1 MHRSKNAPAFFERC
15 MLRPQTGAAN
25 AAPVCGFSPFTFHF
39 SLLTPLANTNCF
51 AIIMC
56 VAQTPNAERQTPNAK
71 RALVRACSLCGLLC
85 WILCSCAPRD
95 QDHHVVVSVADQAMG
110 LYYRDQFIARYP
122 VSTSQFGVGDNPG
135 TCATPLGH
143 LKIAEKIGGGAPL
156 GMVFKDRR
164 PTGEI
169 LVPNA
174 PGRDPIVTRILW
186 LKGLEPQNRNAFGRY
201 IYIHGTPV
209 ENQIGKPAS
218 YGCIRMRSQDI
229 AQLFR
234 TVGVGT
240 RVDIVENHLPLEAQ
254 AIARAASAGSV
265 VSSVRR

>member
-1 MHRSKNAPAFFERC
+1 M
-15 MLRPQTGAAN
+15 
-25 AAPVCGFSPFTFHF
+25 
-39 SLLTPLANTNCF
+39 
-51 AIIMC
+51 
-56 VAQTPNAERQTPNAK
+56 
-71 RALVRACSLCGLLC
+71 
-85 WILCSCAPRD
+85 D
-95 QDHHVVVSVADQAMG
+95 
-110 LYYRDQFIARYP
+110 LYYREPFVARYP
-122 VSTSQFGVGDNPG
+122 VSTSQFGVGDRPG

-143 LKIAEKIGGGAPL
+143 LKIAVKVGDGAPL

-186 LKGLEPQNRNAFGRY
+186 LKGLEPQNQNAYGRY

-209 ENQIGKPAS
+209 ENQLGKPAS

-229 AQLFR
+229 AQLFT
-234 TVGVGT
+234 TVGIGT
-240 RVDIVENHLPLEAQ
+240 RVDIVENHLPIETQ
-254 AIARAASAGSV
+254 AIAQAAAPGSA

>member
-1 MHRSKNAPAFFERC
+1 MRSLSS
-15 MLRPQTGAAN
+15 LRLKFVALA
-25 AAPVCGFSPFTFHF
+25 VCW
-39 SLLTPLANTNCF
+39 L
-51 AIIMC
+51 
-56 VAQTPNAERQTPNAK
+56 
-71 RALVRACSLCGLLC
+71 
-85 WILCSCAPRD
+85 LCSCAPQD
-95 QDHHVVVSVADQAMG
+95 QDHHIIVSVADQAMNV
-110 LYYRDQFIARYP
+110 YFRDQLIERYP

-143 LKIAEKIGGGAPL
+143 LAVAQKIGGGAPL

-169 LVPNA
+169 LAPDA

-229 AQLFR
+229 VQLFT
-234 TVGVGT
+234 TVGIGT
-240 RVDIVENHLPLEAQ
+240 RVDIVQDHLPVASQTIAQ
-254 AIARAASAGSV
+254 AAATGPPIST
-265 VSSVRR
+265 VRR

>member
-1 MHRSKNAPAFFERC
+1 MA
-15 MLRPQTGAAN
+15 
-25 AAPVCGFSPFTFHF
+25 
-39 SLLTPLANTNCF
+39 
-51 AIIMC
+51 
-56 VAQTPNAERQTPNAK
+56 
-71 RALVRACSLCGLLC
+71 
-85 WILCSCAPRD
+85 
-95 QDHHVVVSVADQAMG
+95 

-143 LKIAEKIGGGAPL
+143 LKIAQKIGDGAPL

-164 PTGEI
+164 ATGEI

-186 LKGLEPQNRNAFGRY
+186 LKGLEPQNQNAYGRY

-209 ENQIGKPAS
+209 ENQIGKRAS
-218 YGCIRMRSQDI
+218 YGCIRMRYQDI
-229 AQLFR
+229 LQLFT

-240 RVDIVENHLPLEAQ
+240 RVDVVEDHLPFETQ
-254 AIARAASAGSV
+254 AIAQGAATGSS

>member
-1 MHRSKNAPAFFERC
+1 LAGAKRS
-15 MLRPQTGAAN
+15 
-25 AAPVCGFSPFTFHF
+25 
-39 SLLTPLANTNCF
+39 
-51 AIIMC
+51 AIIVRVSFPR
-56 VAQTPNAERQTPNAK
+56 VAF
-71 RALVRACSLCGLLC
+71 LGGLIC
-85 WILCSCAPRD
+85 WILCSCTP
-95 QDHHVVVSVADQAMG
+95 QDEDHRIVVSVADQAMD

-122 VSTSQFGVGDNPG
+122 VSTSQFGVGDDPG
-135 TCATPLGH
+135 RCATPLGH
-143 LKIAEKIGGGAPL
+143 LKIAQKIGDGAPS

-186 LKGLEPQNRNAFGRY
+186 LKGLEPQNQNAYGRY

-229 AQLFR
+229 LRVFT
-234 TVGVGT
+234 TVGIGT
-240 RVDIVENHLPLEAQ
+240 RVDIVEDHLPIATQ
-254 AIARAASAGSV
+254 AIAQEASPGSA

>member
-1 MHRSKNAPAFFERC
+1 MRSLSS
-15 MLRPQTGAAN
+15 LRLKVFALM
-25 AAPVCGFSPFTFHF
+25 VCW
-39 SLLTPLANTNCF
+39 L
-51 AIIMC
+51 
-56 VAQTPNAERQTPNAK
+56 
-71 RALVRACSLCGLLC
+71 
-85 WILCSCAPRD
+85 LCSCAP
-95 QDHHVVVSVADQAMG
+95 QDHDHHIIVSVADQAMN
-110 LYYRDQFIARYP
+110 LYFRDQLIGRYP

-143 LKIAEKIGGGAPL
+143 LAVAQKIGDGAPL

-186 LKGLEPQNRNAFGRY
+186 LKGLDPENRNAFGRY

-229 AQLFR
+229 VQLFGN
-234 TVGVGT
+234 VGVGT
-240 RVDIVENHLPLEAQ
+240 RVDIVENHLPVATQ
-254 AIARAASAGSV
+254 AIAQATGTGPPMST
-265 VSSVRR
+265 VRR

>member
-1 MHRSKNAPAFFERC
+1 MR
-15 MLRPQTGAAN
+15 
-25 AAPVCGFSPFTFHF
+25 
-39 SLLTPLANTNCF
+39 SLLSLQLKVVALA
-51 AIIMC
+51 
-56 VAQTPNAERQTPNAK
+56 V
-71 RALVRACSLCGLLC
+71 C
-85 WILCSCAPRD
+85 WVLCSCAPQD
-95 QDHHVVVSVADQAMG
+95 QDHHIIVSVADQAMNV
-110 LYYRDQFIARYP
+110 YFRDQLIGRYP

-143 LKIAEKIGGGAPL
+143 LSVAKKIGDGAPL
-156 GMVFKDRR
+156 GMVFKNRK

-186 LKGLEPQNRNAFGRY
+186 LKGLDPQNQNAFGRY

-209 ENQIGKPAS
+209 ENQIGMPAS

-229 AQLFR
+229 VQVFA

-240 RVDIVENHLPLEAQ
+240 SVDVTEDHLPVSTPTT
-254 AIARAASAGSV
+254 AAPELAGRPPA
-265 VSSVRR
+265 SSKP

>member
-1 MHRSKNAPAFFERC
+1 MGLSFLRVAF
-15 MLRPQTGAAN
+15 
-25 AAPVCGFSPFTFHF
+25 VS
-39 SLLTPLANTNCF
+39 
-51 AIIMC
+51 
-56 VAQTPNAERQTPNAK
+56 
-71 RALVRACSLCGLLC
+71 GLIVWL
-85 WILCSCAPRD
+85 LCSCTPQD
-95 QDHHVVVSVADQAMG
+95 QDHHIVVSVADQAMD

-135 TCATPLGH
+135 TCATPLGQ
-143 LKIAEKIGGGAPL
+143 LKIAQKIGDGAPL

-169 LVPNA
+169 LAPNA

-186 LKGLEPQNRNAFGRY
+186 LKGLEPQNQNAYGRY

-229 AQLFR
+229 LQLFT
-234 TVGVGT
+234 TVGVGA
-240 RVDIVENHLPLEAQ
+240 RVDVVQDHLPIQTQAVAEA
-254 AIARAASAGSV
+254 ATPGSA

>member
-1 MHRSKNAPAFFERC
+1 MRRHFLSDAYYGRRRVRQ
-15 MLRPQTGAAN
+15 RPHPSVA
-25 AAPVCGFSPFTFHF
+25 FTFHF
-39 SLLTPLANTNCF
+39 SLLTFLANAGRS
-51 AIIMC
+51 AIIRC
-56 VAQTPNAERQTPNAK
+56 VARTPNAERQMPNAK
-71 RALVRACSLCGLLC
+71 RALVRACFFCGLI
-85 WILCSCAPRD
+85 WILCSCTPQD
-95 QDHHVVVSVADQAMG
+95 EDHHIVVSVADQAMD
-110 LYYRDQFIARYP
+110 LYYRNQFIARYP

-135 TCATPLGH
+135 RCATPLGH
-143 LKIAEKIGGGAPL
+143 LKIAQKIGDGAPS

-186 LKGLEPQNRNAFGRY
+186 LKGLEPQNQNAYGRY

-229 AQLFR
+229 LRVFT

-240 RVDIVENHLPLEAQ
+240 RVDIVEDHLPIETQ
-254 AIARAASAGSV
+254 AIAQAASPGSA

>member
-1 MHRSKNAPAFFERC
+1 MRSLSS
-15 MLRPQTGAAN
+15 LRLKVIALM
-25 AAPVCGFSPFTFHF
+25 VCW
-39 SLLTPLANTNCF
+39 
-51 AIIMC
+51 
-56 VAQTPNAERQTPNAK
+56 V
-71 RALVRACSLCGLLC
+71 
-85 WILCSCAPRD
+85 LCSCAP
-95 QDHHVVVSVADQAMG
+95 QDHDHHIIVSVADQAMNV
-110 LYYRDQFIARYP
+110 YFRDQLIGRYP

-143 LKIAEKIGGGAPL
+143 LAVAKKVGEGAPP
-156 GMVFKDRR
+156 GMVFKDRV

-169 LVPNA
+169 LAPNA

-186 LKGLEPQNRNAFGRY
+186 LKGLEPQNQNAFGRY

-229 AQLFR
+229 VQVFA

-240 RVDIVENHLPLEAQ
+240 KVDIVENHLPVATQ
-254 AIARAASAGSV
+254 AIAQATGTGPSMPT
-265 VSSVRR
+265 VRR

>member
-1 MHRSKNAPAFFERC
+1 
-15 MLRPQTGAAN
+15 
-25 AAPVCGFSPFTFHF
+25 
-39 SLLTPLANTNCF
+39 
-51 AIIMC
+51 MC
-56 VAQTPNAERQTPNAK
+56 VS
-71 RALVRACSLCGLLC
+71 LVRTCTLCGLIC
-85 WILCSCAPRD
+85 WVLSSCTPQD
-95 QDHHVVVSVADQAMG
+95 QDHRIVVSVADQAMA

-143 LKIAEKIGGGAPL
+143 LKIAQKIGDGAPL

-164 PTGEI
+164 ATGEI

-186 LKGLEPQNRNAFGRY
+186 LKGLEPQNQNAYGRY

-209 ENQIGKPAS
+209 ENQIGKRAS
-218 YGCIRMRSQDI
+218 YGCIRMRYQDI
-229 AQLFR
+229 LQLFT

-240 RVDIVENHLPLEAQ
+240 RVDVVEDHLPFETQ
-254 AIARAASAGSV
+254 AIAQGAATGSS